1 VKYYL
6 DCINFIRNFVLEIK
20 TKTNKRNFKMYKFL
34 LPNTMPNEVAN
45 LINTWGQI
53 SKSPY
58 SNSFYNTNEKSWDYT
73 PEGSFRI
80 SDHWNFTSD
89 DNKIHCKTNVE
100 VKPNTWTLAQYSNG
114 VYVVIKY
121 WDFAKEQPY
130 HNYNFWQNFKFNQ
143 LSNAVKLQNA
153 LINNDVDFLKSELRI
168 TTKSGLNKV
177 LKFAKNNNMAKLENG
192 KLFVVTNEGRFSIKY

>member
-1 VKYYL
+1 
-6 DCINFIRNFVLEIK
+6 
-20 TKTNKRNFKMYKFL
+20 MYKFL

-45 LINTWGQI
+45 LINNWVEV

-58 SNSFYNTNEKSWDYT
+58 SDSYYNTNEKSWDYT

-89 DNKIHCKTNVE
+89 GNKIHCKTNVD

-114 VYVVIKY
+114 VYVVIKS
-121 WDFAKEQPY
+121 WEFAKEQTY
-130 HNYNFWQNFKFNQ
+130 HNYNIWQNFKFNQ
-143 LSNAVKLQNA
+143 LSNAIKLQNA
-153 LINNDVDFLKSELRI
+153 LVNNDVDFLKSELRI

-177 LKFAKNNNMAKLENG
+177 LKFAKKNNIAKLEKDN
-192 KLFVVTNEGRFSIKY
+192 LFIVNKEAKFSMIY